1 VLPELKIGN
10 LKAKLPII
18 QGGMAVRISTA
29 PLAAAVA
36 NEGGIG
42 VIAATGMSIGELRKE
57 IKKARELSKGI
68 IGVNVLF
75 AVKEF
80 ANLIKTAME
89 EGIDLVISGA
99 GISRDMYSWGKNFN
113 VPIVPIVSSIKLATL
128 AEKMGAAA
136 IVVEGT
142 EAGGHLGTDCS
153 MREILPQVRKAV
165 SVPVIGAG
173 GVFTGRD
180 ILEVLSLGANGVQM
194 GTRFAAAQ
202 ESNASQAFKELYV
215 NAEEKDITTIHSP
228 VGLPGRAIRNSYVKK
243 INASGDQPKV
253 CAKCLKQ
260 CSHSFCLLK
269 ALNNA
274 QRGFLE
280 EGLVF
285 AGQCVAKVKE
295 IKSVKEIFNDIF
307 AEIEAVAA
315 TTMQG
320 G

>member
-1 VLPELKIGN
+1 MLPELKIGN

-42 VIAATGMSIGELRKE
+42 VIAATGMGLDELRRE
-57 IKKARELSKGI
+57 IRKARELSKGI

-80 ANLIKTAME
+80 ANLVKTAME

-99 GISRDMYSWGKNFN
+99 GVSRDMYSWGKSFN
-113 VPIVPIVSSIKLATL
+113 VPVVPIVSSAKLAAL

-142 EAGGHLGTDCS
+142 DAGGHLGTDRS
-153 MREILPQVRKAV
+153 VREILPEVRKAV
-165 SVPVIGAG
+165 SIPVIGAG
-173 GVFTGRD
+173 GIFTGGD
-180 ILEVLSLGANGVQM
+180 ILEVLALGANGVQM
-194 GTRFAAAQ
+194 GTRFAASR

-215 NAEEKDITTIHSP
+215 TAQDEDITTIESP
-228 VGLPGRAIRNSYVKK
+228 VGLPGRAIRNSYVNK
-243 INASGDQPKV
+243 INESGDRPKK
-253 CAKCLKQ
+253 CAQCLKH
-260 CSHSFCLLK
+260 CSNRFCLLQ

-295 IKSVKEIFNDIF
+295 IKSVKEIIRDILK
-307 AEIEAVAA
+307 EIEAVAA
-315 TTMQG
+315 TAM
-320 G
+320 